1 MSVAEASLEAPGLFR
16 YGWPFLHTPAAP
28 AAGANFSYTVPGQ
41 YLVQPLSVH
50 VRLVASADAADRE
63 VVVEYQTAAGERF
76 DLNGVATTVTAS
88 QTADYVFSAY
98 QAVGEFTVA
107 SSALVPLHP
116 VILVPTEILKITVVN
131 IQATDQLSLI
141 RIRWQQYESNSPVPG
156 A

>member
-1 MSVAEASLEAPGLFR
+1 METPGLLR
-16 YGWPFLHTPAAP
+16 YGWPSLFTPPAP
-28 AAGANFSYTVPGQ
+28 AAGASYSYTIPGN

-50 VRLVASADAADRE
+50 VRLVADANVASRE
-63 VVVEYQTAAGERF
+63 VVVEYQDAAGSRF
-76 DLNGVATTVTAS
+76 DLNGVATTVTAGL
-88 QTADYVFSAY
+88 TADYVFSAY
-98 QAVGEFTVA
+98 QAVAEFTVA

-141 RIRWQQYESNSPVPG
+141 RIRWQQFESNSPVPG